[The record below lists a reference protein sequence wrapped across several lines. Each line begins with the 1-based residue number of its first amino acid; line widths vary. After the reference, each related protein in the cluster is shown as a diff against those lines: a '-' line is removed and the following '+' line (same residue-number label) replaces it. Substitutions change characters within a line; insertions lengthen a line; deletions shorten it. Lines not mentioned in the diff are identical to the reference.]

1 MKHELTSKHQTRQ
14 MLGDLADSKRQESV
28 RRSTII
34 HRETKLPLGHCSH
47 SFSKAKSRTHCAKSY
62 ERIQPILAED
72 PLCAPHTSNNENNE
86 DDS

>member
-14 MLGDLADSKRQESV
+14 MLGDLADPKRQKSV
-28 RRSTII
+28 RHETLI

-62 ERIQPILAED
+62 ECIRPVLVED
-72 PLCAPHTSNNENNE
+72 PLCAPLASNNEN
-86 DDS
+86 DS